1 MNTRPRILAAVP
13 LALFALVLGGDWSQA
28 QQNVAQTL
36 RTATIDA
43 REANSTFASFV
54 RIRDTTEEFI
64 LDFGTNDEAPAA
76 PTRPIKI
83 DQRIV
88 LSPYTAKRLLIALE
102 VTLGAHERSFGVIE
116 TDPLK
121 RVKQ

>member
-1 MNTRPRILAAVP
+1 MIIRPR
-13 LALFALVLGGDWSQA
+13 LFAAFLLAVLLATTSGDWSQA

-36 RTATIDA
+36 RTATVDT

-54 RIRDTTEEFI
+54 RIRDTTEEYIF
-64 LDFGTNDEAPAA
+64 DFGTNDEAPAA

-88 LSPYTAKRLLIALE
+88 MTPYTAKRLLIALE
-102 VTLGAHERSFGVIE
+102 VTLASHERSFGAIE

-121 RVKQ
+121 RVKP